1 MYCFIVLEKNKKYET
16 SLQVLIYH
24 FKDIAMVKF
33 IKSMFFQF
41 KSFWTTLQYIGILNV
56 IENFECHGQTYKAW
70 RRRNNKKVVFR
81 TLKNICNRTLCENS
95 EQMKAV
101 DYFH

>member
-41 KSFWTTLQYIGILNV
+41 KSF
-56 IENFECHGQTYKAW
+56 
-70 RRRNNKKVVFR
+70 
-81 TLKNICNRTLCENS
+81 
-95 EQMKAV
+95 
-101 DYFH
+101 